1 MRALVAIALALAAPC
16 VLAADLGVTG
26 LFEKLAQRKP
36 SRATFVEKKYLSLL
50 DKPVESRGE
59 LAFTPPGHL
68 EKRTIAPRPER
79 VVVDGDRI
87 TLERGGKRYSMGLH
101 DQPGV
106 AVLVESIRATL
117 AGDLQGLT
125 RTYSANVAGDDAHWK
140 LTLRPLDPAV
150 SSLVERI
157 VIAGEGSRVA
167 TVEIFQ
173 VDGDRSVMTLTE
185 AGG

>member
-1 MRALVAIALALAAPC
+1 MRTLAAMALLIASPC
-16 VLAADLGVTG
+16 VFAADLGVTE
-26 LFEKLAQRKP
+26 LFEKLAQHKP

-59 LAFTPPGHL
+59 LTFTPPGRL

-79 VVVDGDRI
+79 VLVDGDRL
-87 TLERGGKRYSMGLH
+87 TLERGGKRYSMGLQ

-125 RTYSANVAGDDAHWK
+125 RTYSARVAGDSARWK
-140 LTLRPLDPAV
+140 LTLHPLDPAV
-150 SSLVERI
+150 STLVERLDI
-157 VIAGEGSRVA
+157 GGEDARVL

-173 VDGDRSVMTLTE
+173 KDGDRSVMTLSE
-185 AGG
+185 AGA